1 MNTELQFL
9 IDQFLKILHLYSVIS
24 RRPVDYGT
32 GDLLYFTEIHT
43 ITALSKNRE
52 VNMTRL
58 AEIMGVTKGAISQT
72 IRKLV
77 NKNLVEKSN
86 TNNKKEFNLRLTE
99 KGQVAYKGQ
108 MSFQREIFTFA
119 ETLYEKGSLRDKE
132 MVKGLFEAIIY
143 NMKQRLKV
151 QEESKKQGS

>member
-1 MNTELQFL
+1 MNTELQVL
-9 IDQFLKILHLYSVIS
+9 IDQFLRILHLYSVIS

-43 ITALSKNRE
+43 ITTLGKNRE
-52 VNMTRL
+52 INMTRL

-77 NKNLVEKSN
+77 NKNLVVKLN

-119 ETLYEKGSLRDKE
+119 ETLYEKGSLHDKE

-143 NMKQRLKV
+143 NMKQRLKA
-151 QEESKKQGS
+151 QEEVKKSG

>member
-1 MNTELQFL
+1 MNSELQYL

-43 ITALSKNRE
+43 ITTIGKNKE
-52 VNMTRL
+52 INLIRL
-58 AEIMGVTKGAISQT
+58 AEKMGVTRGAISQT

-77 NKNLVEKSN
+77 SKNLVLK
-86 TNNKKEFNLRLTE
+86 TNANRKEFSLRLSD

-119 ETLYEKGSLRDKE
+119 ETLYQKGSPQNREL
-132 MVKGLFEAIIY
+132 VLGLFEAIIH
-143 NMKQRLKV
+143 NM
-151 QEESKKQGS
+151 QERVRAMEAVKTSEE

>member
-9 IDQFLKILHLYSVIS
+9 IDQFLRILHLYSVIS

-43 ITALSKNRE
+43 ITTLSKNRE
-52 VNMTRL
+52 INMTRL

-86 TNNKKEFNLRLTE
+86 TDNKKEFNLRLTE
-99 KGQVAYKGQ
+99 KGQVVYKGQ

-119 ETLYEKGSLRDKE
+119 ETLYEKGSLRDRE

-143 NMKQRLKV
+143 NMKQRLKA
-151 QEESKKQGS
+151 QEEAKKTGS